1 MIRQYLSNINESDT
15 MSILQKKQIELKKAS
30 AHKYNGQWYEN
41 VKESAMPF
49 EHVVEKQINEEIKKH
64 DESVDSKH
72 QGNFLHMVKPLASYD
87 DEV

>member
-1 MIRQYLSNINESDT
+1 
-15 MSILQKKQIELKKAS
+15 
-30 AHKYNGQWYEN
+30 
-41 VKESAMPF
+41 MPF

-72 QGNFLHMVKPLASYD
+72 QGNFLHMVNPLASYD